1 MSSGMDVYAPCPCG
15 SGKKVKFC
23 CGDALKEMDRVARLH
38 EGQQIDQALQALDKI
53 AEKSPSAPIVP
64 ITRAQLL
71 MEEQRFD
78 EAEGVMRDF
87 LKENEN
93 SGTGNG
99 LLAYA
104 RFMDVGFHE
113 AKPEI
118 YRAFQVC
125 QSTAPDLI
133 GSLAAQIAEEV
144 YRSSSMSAREHTAL
158 ALRLSTDARER
169 QGLFQQLMMIDGAP
183 EIPYPMRGPHQL
195 APVEP
200 TEETEKELRT
210 AVRMSTL
217 GCWEIAVKLFEKIA
231 DKTPD
236 NWAVW
241 KNIGLC
247 YAWDTDHAGAALAL
261 HKAALLAT
269 DVDYEAAVECE
280 TLAQLL
286 ELPQIEDQIEIKA
299 ARFQLDSTSASLSR
313 LDDCDR
319 LERLQNPPENEQ
331 QNPKVVGR
339 YLALDKAAPDASVPV
354 EGDNVPQVLA
364 EISVFD
370 LQTQDGSRGVL
381 SVIGPDNEERDAA
394 IALVKET
401 LGAQIQPPEEGET
414 ADGKD
419 YAESPVR
426 LMLKELEGAQE
437 KEYYGTRVD
446 ISARRDKA
454 QANAVEFVTE
464 TWANTALNRLGGKT
478 PREAADEDSLKIKL
492 AAAVHVLE
500 AVSDVAMLYVD
511 MAAFRQSLNVA
522 PEGDVAVTDD
532 TSLNAL
538 SVMESHR
545 LPIAGLTDEQLGH
558 IVNRAL
564 LIRHQP
570 FAYAVLKEVGKR
582 DLDNLEVIDRKTFL
596 RTISQ
601 VCRDLGYRE
610 EALEWIKTARQEVG
624 ETDDFEDKLNWAM
637 REFQFRVEDR
647 SDEALPGLID
657 ELWNYF
663 GGKLPEIRNAMMP
676 VLKDLGLPI
685 PGETASG
692 IVLSDSAAA
701 PSTSEGGES
710 KLWLPD

>member
-1 MSSGMDVYAPCPCG
+1 MSSSMDVYSPCPCG

-38 EGQQIDQALQALDKI
+38 ENQQIELALQALDKI
-53 AEKSPSAPIVP
+53 AEKAPDAPIVP

-78 EAEGVMRDF
+78 EAESTMREF
-87 LKENEN
+87 LKDNPN

-104 RFMDVGFHE
+104 RFLDVGFHE

-125 QSTAPDLI
+125 PATAPDLI

-169 QGLFQQLMMIDGAP
+169 QALFQQLMTIDGAP

-195 APVEP
+195 TPIEP
-200 TEETEKELRT
+200 TEEIEKDLKT

-231 DKTPD
+231 EQLPG

-247 YAWDTDHAGAALAL
+247 YAWDTDHVGAALAL
-261 HKAALLAT
+261 HKAALLAM
-269 DVDYEAAVECE
+269 DVNYEVAVECE

-286 ELPQIEDQIEIKA
+286 ELPQVEDQIKINA
-299 ARFQLDSTSASLSR
+299 ARFRLDSTSASLSR

-319 LERLQNPPENEQ
+319 LERLQNPPDQEQ
-331 QNPKVVGR
+331 KNPKVVGR
-339 YLALDKAAPDASVPV
+339 YLALDKPAPDIDVPV
-354 EGDNVPQVLA
+354 SDDNVPIVLA

-370 LQTQDGSRGVL
+370 LATQDGSRGVL
-381 SVIGPDNEERDAA
+381 SVIGSDDDDRARA
-394 IALVKET
+394 ITLIQET
-401 LGAQIQPPEEGET
+401 LGAQLLPPEEGET
-414 ADGKD
+414 EDGKA
-419 YAESPVR
+419 YVESPVR
-426 LMLKELEGAQE
+426 LMLKELAGAQE
-437 KEYYGTRVD
+437 KEYYGVRID
-446 ISARRDKA
+446 ISTRRDMA
-454 QANAVEFVTE
+454 RQNAVRFVTE
-464 TWANTALNRLGGKT
+464 TWANTPLNRLGGKT
-478 PREAADEDSLKIKL
+478 PREAATEDSLRIKL

-511 MAAFRQSLNVA
+511 MTAFRQSLNIA
-522 PEGDVAVTDD
+522 PEKQIEVTDD
-532 TSLNAL
+532 LSLNSL

-545 LPIAGLTDEQLGH
+545 LPIEKLSDEQLAH

-570 FAYAVLKEVGKR
+570 FAYAVLTEVGKR
-582 DLDNLEVIDRKTFL
+582 NLDNLEIIDRRTFL

-610 EALEWIKTARQEVG
+610 EAIKWIRQAREEVDA
-624 ETDDFEDKLNWAM
+624 TDQFEERLNWAM

-663 GGKLPEIRNAMMP
+663 GGKLPEIRSAMAP
-676 VLKDLGLPI
+676 VLQDLSLPI
-685 PGETASG
+685 PGESASG
-692 IVLSDSAAA
+692 IFLTE
-701 PSTSEGGES
+701 STSSSGSES

>member
-1 MSSGMDVYAPCPCG
+1 MSSAMDVYALCPCG

-38 EGQQIDQALQALDKI
+38 ENQQIDQALQVLDKI
-53 AEKSPSAPIVP
+53 AEKAPGAPIVA

-78 EAEGVMRDF
+78 EAEGVMREF
-87 LKENEN
+87 LKDNEN

-104 RFMDVGFHE
+104 RFMDVGYHE

-125 QSTAPDLI
+125 PSSAPDLI

-158 ALRLSTDARER
+158 ALRLSTDPRER
-169 QGLFQQLMMIDGAP
+169 QALFQQLMMIDGAP

-200 TEETEKELRT
+200 TEETEKELKT
-210 AVRMSTL
+210 AIRMSAL
-217 GCWEIAVKLFEKIA
+217 GCWEIAVKLFEKVA
-231 DKTPD
+231 EQLSD
-236 NWAVW
+236 NWAIW

-247 YAWDTDHAGAALAL
+247 YAWDTDHSGAALAL

-269 DVDYEAAVECE
+269 DVNYEAAVECE

-299 ARFQLDSTSASLSR
+299 ARFRLDSTSASLSR

-319 LERLQNPPENEQ
+319 LERLQNPPEQQQ
-331 QNPKVVGR
+331 QNPRVVGR
-339 YLALDKAAPDASVPV
+339 YLALDKPAPDASVPV
-354 EGDNVPQVLA
+354 ADDNVPKVLA

-381 SVIGPDNEERDAA
+381 SVIGPDNDERAAA
-394 IALVKET
+394 IELIREA
-401 LGAQIQPPEEGET
+401 LGAQIQKPEGDEA

-426 LMLKELEGAQE
+426 QMLKELDGAQE
-437 KEYYGTRVD
+437 KDYYGPRVD
-446 ISARRDKA
+446 ISARRGKA
-454 QANAVEFVTE
+454 QQNAVRFVTE

-478 PREAADEDSLKIKL
+478 PREAAQEDSLKIKL

-511 MAAFRQSLNVA
+511 MAAFRQSLNIA
-522 PEGDVAVTDD
+522 PEKSVEVNEDL
-532 TSLNAL
+532 SLNSL
-538 SVMESHR
+538 SIMESHR
-545 LPIAGLTDEQLGH
+545 LPIEQLSDEQLGH
-558 IVNRAL
+558 IINRAL

-570 FAYAVLKEVGKR
+570 YAYAVLTEVSKR
-582 DLDNLEVIDRKTFL
+582 DLSKLEVIDRQTFL
-596 RTISQ
+596 RTMSQ
-601 VCRDLGYRE
+601 VCRDLGYRDEAFDWIRKARE
-610 EALEWIKTARQEVG
+610 EVSA
-624 ETDDFEDKLNWAM
+624 TDDFEGKLNWAM
-637 REFQFRVEDR
+637 REFQFRVENR
-647 SDEALPGLID
+647 SDKALPGLID

-663 GGKLPEIRNAMMP
+663 GGKLPEIRNAMEP
-676 VLKDLGLPI
+676 ILKELSLPI

-692 IVLSDSAAA
+692 IVLSESAAA
-701 PSTSEGGES
+701 SSSGES